1 MKSRSFLAYE
11 RPLLTC
17 MVQANNPSRIKEL
30 IDLSLSEGAEAFGM
44 QFCRLNPE
52 YRTPK
57 VYRELFSFSS
67 LPTYVTNYRY
77 AHNEGKSDDEIKK
90 IVEDAVND
98 VNRTLPSFKHMSAI
112 EVRKEE
118 FEKTSSKKIKRFLY
132 K

>member
-1 MKSRSFLAYE
+1 MKNRSFLAYE

-52 YRTPK
+52 YRIPK

-77 AHNEGKSDDEIKK
+77 AHNEGKSDDELSDELLLLADCGATLCDVMGDLFDRQDDEVAREGEAIK
-90 IVEDAVND
+90 
-98 VNRTLPSFKHMSAI
+98 
-112 EVRKEE
+112 
-118 FEKTSSKKIKRFLY
+118 SK
-132 K
+132 